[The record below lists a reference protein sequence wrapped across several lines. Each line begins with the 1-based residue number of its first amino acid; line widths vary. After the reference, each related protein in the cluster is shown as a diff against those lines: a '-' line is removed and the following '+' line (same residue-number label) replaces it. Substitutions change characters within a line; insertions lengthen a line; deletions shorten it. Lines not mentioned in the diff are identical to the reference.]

1 MCGKKRGIRI
11 LEATWWWIEDVEA
24 ISRKKDAHK
33 AMCGNST
40 ENSTEERNR
49 YKIIKNETKKA
60 VSKAMREY

>member
-40 ENSTEERNR
+40 ENRNR